1 MNLAQV
7 LAQSATRN
15 PEKVAIDFEGIPYTY
30 KQLDEGIRR
39 CAYFLKKIGVE
50 KGDRIAIQLP
60 KCIEFVYLHL
70 ATQSIGAIILP
81 LNVGYPAS
89 EIHYFLTDSQSSV
102 FVTYKEGYQAV
113 KDVVSSIQ
121 GLKVLLLDD
130 ESNDGYGALTEELK
144 KVPDEDVRTY
154 PTEADDVGVLL
165 YTSGTTGK
173 PKGAM
178 ITHRNLISNM
188 KALHQ
193 VWRWS
198 DKDVL
203 LHALPLFHAH
213 GLSVALHGGLYAG
226 ATIVMHRKFDPKR
239 TWETLE
245 SVPCTVFMGVPT
257 MYYRLMREWDSVKP
271 DLSKMR
277 VFISGSAPL
286 LENLF
291 YKFEEAT
298 GFRILERYGMTEAL
312 MITSNPYEPERRI
325 PKSVGYPL
333 PGVRIRVVSDE
344 GKDVE
349 PGTVGEVWIKG
360 VNVFKGYWNNPEK
373 TKETFCDGWLKSGD
387 LGYQDPEDDLRLY
400 LVGRAKEL
408 IITGGYNVYPK
419 EVENVLEE
427 HEAVLEAA
435 VVGIPDEDFGEKVTA
450 AVVLKENMKEI
461 EPDELIRYCKGKLAS
476 YKCPKMVFKLESL
489 PRNAMGKIQ
498 KHILQRDL
506 TEKVKKGIVES

>member
-7 LAQSATRN
+7 LARSAARY
-15 PEKVAIDFEGIPYTY
+15 PAKVAIDFEGVPYTY
-30 KQLDEGIRR
+30 AQLDKGIRK
-39 CAYFLKKIGVE
+39 CAVLLKKIGVK
-50 KGDRIAIQLP
+50 KGDRVAIQLP
-60 KCIEFVYLHL
+60 KCIEFVFLHL
-70 ATQSIGAIILP
+70 AVQSIGAITLP
-81 LNVGYPAS
+81 LNVGYPAP
-89 EIHYFLTDSQSSV
+89 EIEYFLTDSESSV
-102 FVTYKEGYQAV
+102 FVCYSAGYESARSAIEPIEGLRV
-113 KDVVSSIQ
+113 
-121 GLKVLLLDD
+121 VLLDSRSPD
-130 ESNDGYGALTEELK
+130 NFPPIREELENI
-144 KVPDEDVRTY
+144 PDEDVRTY
-154 PTEADDVGVLL
+154 PTEADDVSVLL

-178 ITHRNLISNM
+178 LTHRNMVSNM
-188 KALHQ
+188 KALHE

-226 ATIVMHRKFDPKR
+226 ATIMMHEKFDPVRVWQTIEK
-239 TWETLE
+239 
-245 SVPCTVFMGVPT
+245 VPCTVFMGVPT
-257 MYYRLMREWDSVKP
+257 MYYRLMREWEKVKP
-271 DLSKMR
+271 NVSKMR

-291 YKFEEAT
+291 YKFEKAT

-333 PGVRIRVVSDE
+333 PGVSIRIVSEE

-360 VNVFKGYWNNPEK
+360 DNVFKGYWNNPEK
-373 TKETFCDGWLKSGD
+373 TKETFSDGWLKSGD

-400 LVGRAKEL
+400 LVGRAKEM

-427 HEAVLEAA
+427 HDAVLEAA
-435 VVGIPDEDFGEKVTA
+435 VVGIPDEDFGEKVAA
-450 AVVLKENMKEI
+450 AVVLKEEMKHVDPE
-461 EPDELIRYCKGKLAS
+461 ELITYCKSKLAS
-476 YKCPKMVFKLESL
+476 YKCPKLVFKLESL

-506 TEKVKKGIVES
+506 ISAVKNREK

>member
-7 LAQSATRN
+7 LAQSAACN

-30 KQLDEGIRR
+30 AQLDEGIAK
-39 CAYFLKKIGVE
+39 CAQFLRTIGVK
-50 KGDRIAIQLP
+50 KGDRVAIQVP

-70 ATQSIGAIILP
+70 AVLSIGAITLP

-102 FVTYKEGYQAV
+102 FVSYSQGYDAV
-113 KDVVSSIQ
+113 KEAVDSIEN
-121 GLKVLLLDD
+121 LKVVMLDEKSPHGFD
-130 ESNDGYGALTEELK
+130 ALVSELEK
-144 KVPDEDVRTY
+144 SSGDDVRTY
-154 PTEADDVGVLL
+154 PTQKDDVGVLL

-178 ITHRNLISNM
+178 LTHKNLVSNM
-188 KALHQ
+188 KALHE

-198 DKDVL
+198 EDDVL

-226 ATIVMHRKFDPKR
+226 ATIVMHEKFDPRR
-239 TWETLE
+239 TWEILE

-257 MYYRLMREWDSVKP
+257 MYYRLMREWESIKP
-271 DLSKMR
+271 DLKRMR

-291 YKFEEAT
+291 YRFEEAT

-325 PKSVGYPL
+325 PESVGYPL
-333 PGVRIRVVSDE
+333 PGVRIRIVSDD

-349 PGTVGEVWIKG
+349 PGKVGEVWIKG
-360 VNVFKGYWNNPEK
+360 DNVFKGYWNNPEK
-373 TKETFCDGWLKSGD
+373 TRETFSDGWLKSGD

-450 AVVLKENMKEI
+450 AVVLKEEAKGI
-461 EPDELIRYCKGKLAS
+461 ETDELIKYCKSKLAS
-476 YKCPKMVFKLESL
+476 YKCPKIVFKVDSL

-498 KHILQRDL
+498 KHILQKEL
-506 TEKVKKGIVES
+506 SEKIEQQ

>member
-1 MNLAQV
+1 MNLARV
-7 LAQSATRN
+7 LAQSAARN
-15 PEKVAIDFEGIPYTY
+15 PEKVAIDFEGVPYTY
-30 KQLDEGIRR
+30 AKLDEGIRK
-39 CAYFLKKIGVE
+39 CAAFLRKIGVS
-50 KGDRIAIQLP
+50 KGDRVAIQLP
-60 KCIEFVYLHL
+60 KCIEFVFLHL
-70 ATQSIGAIILP
+70 AVQSIGAITLP
-81 LNVGYPAS
+81 LNVGYPAA
-89 EIHYFLTDSQSSV
+89 EIHYFLTDSDSSV
-102 FVTYKEGYQAV
+102 FVSYARGYEAV
-113 KDVVSSIQ
+113 QETVSDIQ
-121 GLKVLLLDD
+121 GLKVILLDD
-130 ESNDGYGALTEELK
+130 ESPDGYTSLNEEIIRASDK
-144 KVPDEDVRTY
+144 DVRTY
-154 PTEADDVGVLL
+154 PTEADDVAVLL

-178 ITHRNLISNM
+178 LTHKNLISNM
-188 KALHQ
+188 KALHE

-226 ATIVMHRKFDPKR
+226 ATIVMHEKFDPGR
-239 TWETLE
+239 TWDTLE
-245 SVPCTVFMGVPT
+245 SIPCTMFMGVPT
-257 MYYRLMREWDSVKP
+257 MYYRLMREWEQHKP

-333 PGVRIRVVSDE
+333 PGEKIRIVSGE

-349 PGTVGEVWIKG
+349 PGEVGEVWIKG
-360 VNVFKGYWNNPEK
+360 DNVFKGYWNNPEK
-373 TKETFCDGWLKSGD
+373 TKDTFSDGWLKSGD
-387 LGYQDPEDDLRLY
+387 LGYQDPGDEFRLY

-450 AVVLKENMKEI
+450 AVVLREEMEQIDPN
-461 EPDELIRYCKGKLAS
+461 ELIRYCKSKLAS
-476 YKCPKMVFKLESL
+476 YKCPKILFKLDSL

-498 KHILQRDL
+498 KHILQKNLMSMLRC
-506 TEKVKKGIVES
+506 